1 MEEPFKMDYADRKIK
16 LPEKMQEKESF
27 QIRPEQIDTNHHVNN
42 EQYIAMAKNY
52 LPENFNIHKM
62 RAEYRKAAVL
72 GDKVF
77 PFVYADDKMYLVSL
91 ADEEQKPYAIVEFEQ

>member
-1 MEEPFKMDYADRKIK
+1 MSKKVGIFSG
-16 LPEKMQEKESF
+16 SF
-27 QIRPEQIDTNHHVNN
+27 NPIHNGH
-42 EQYIAMAKNY
+42 IAMAKHY

>member
-1 MEEPFKMDYADRKIK
+1 METAERKIRLPEEMDAGEPFAVQK
-16 LPEKMQEKESF
+16 F
-27 QIRPEQIDTNHHVNN
+27 HIDTNHHVNN

>member
-1 MEEPFKMDYADRKIK
+1 
-16 LPEKMQEKESF
+16 MQKF
-27 QIRPEQIDTNHHVNN
+27 HIDTNHHVNN